1 MPKGEI
7 EMRNLM
13 TRIEVVAGLMLV
25 LPLLYLLPLAAM
37 AESGTDNGIARCAS
51 VNDASDRL
59 ACYDK
64 LVGRQE
70 SSPATVVLPAKASP
84 PVAAPPDELGAE
96 ALGRKEEKKDDD
108 EAPVEAKV
116 IRCVKD
122 ARKDYHFYLEGGQVW
137 KQLSDKKLYY
147 KECEFNVTISRDY
160 FGYKMQIEGEKSRL
174 RVKRIR

>member
-1 MPKGEI
+1 MLKIITKGVA
-7 EMRNLM
+7 RQVLALSLVFFLP
-13 TRIEVVAGLMLV
+13 VVAS
-25 LPLLYLLPLAAM
+25 ADDA
-37 AESGTDNGIARCAS
+37 TDAGIARCAA
-51 VNDASDRL
+51 VNDASARL

-64 LVGRQE
+64 LAGRQE
-70 SSPATVVLPAKASP
+70 SSPAVVDRPSTASP
-84 PVAAPPDELGAE
+84 APVAPPDDLGAE
-96 ALGRKEEKKDDD
+96 SLGRKEEKKDD
-108 EAPVEAKV
+108 EAPVQAKV

-174 RVKRIR
+174 RVKRVR